1 MKIRFLLSPELTT
14 KSPVEMALSITP
26 DWLRGLC
33 SWLWVVPALASI
45 LSAMIAFGA
54 QRDRRDEQSVDE
66 RFNDEFS
73 KMCDAMEKNP
83 ASARANPQWREIHSE
98 RHRCARKTAE
108 ACRWESTCLFWMIA
122 TGCAL
127 AAVGMLYASSP

>member
-1 MKIRFLLSPELTT
+1 MTKLLDAVL
-14 KSPVEMALSITP
+14 PVAASVAP
-26 DWLRGLC
+26 DWLRNLC
-33 SWLWVVPALASI
+33 SWLWAVPFLASI

-54 QRDRRDEQSVDE
+54 QRDRRDEEAVDE
-66 RFNDEFS
+66 RFKNELG
-73 KMCDAMEKNP
+73 KMCDEMEKNP
-83 ASARANPQWREIHSE
+83 ALVGTNPHWRESHAE

-127 AAVGMLYASSP
+127 VATLMLYVSGG